1 MAKGYIIAHVE
12 VTEQAGY
19 DEYRKGV
26 GAAVAA
32 FGGRFLVRG
41 GDSERLEGEG
51 PTRRVVVLEFDS
63 PARAKEWYHSRQY
76 QEILP
81 LRLGAAKADLF
92 LVKGVDP

>member
-1 MAKGYIIAHVE
+1 MSKGYIVAHVE
-12 VTEQAGY
+12 VSDQAGY

-26 GAAVAA
+26 GATVAA

-41 GDSERLEGEG
+41 GDPERLEGKG

-63 PARAKEWYHSRQY
+63 HARAKAWYHSTEY
-76 QEILP
+76 QQILP
-81 LRLGAAKADLF
+81 LRLRAGQADLF